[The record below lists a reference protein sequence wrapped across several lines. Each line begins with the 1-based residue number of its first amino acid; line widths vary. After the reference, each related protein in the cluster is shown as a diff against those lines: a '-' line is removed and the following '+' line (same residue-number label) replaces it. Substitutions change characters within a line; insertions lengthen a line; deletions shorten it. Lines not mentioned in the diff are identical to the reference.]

1 MHIAAVLVA
10 LAGGAALTLST
21 RHLHVGQGHA
31 GTRTGVLREIKW
43 KFGGKNVVGVSY
55 VAAAASVLP
64 G

>member
-1 MHIAAVLVA
+1 MHIAAVPVA
-10 LAGGAALTLST
+10 LAGGPGLTGGAY
-21 RHLHVGQGHA
+21 RLHVDYGHA